1 MGGRHFM
8 SNVETSSS
16 GAEADG
22 DSRDESRSADVLRR
36 VQDDSRGGS
45 ESRGA
50 REEKHGARGESGN
63 ADVSRGVPAES
74 QGGRGM
80 REGSHGDG
88 DSRGGSGA
96 RGENRDGDRGD
107 SRNAGEKNR
116 GVSGARA
123 SVESFAPDIAP
134 SVGAGEVAARIGGSG
149 RRRPLPP
156 KLYRIG
162 EVVAYS
168 GVSRQTIH
176 NYTTMGLLQES
187 RWTEGGHRLYDE
199 SVFDRLDRIGDLK
212 SHHKSLREIRDH
224 FDQSDRQDG

>member
-1 MGGRHFM
+1 M
-8 SNVETSSS
+8 SNVETFS
-16 GAEADG
+16 GGEEASG
-22 DSRDESRSADVLRR
+22 DSCDKARSADV
-36 VQDDSRGGS
+36 SRGASESRGTSDESRNASEKNRGDDAWNESRGVSESHGGS
-45 ESRGA
+45 GAAGESRGA
-50 REEKHGARGESGN
+50 RNE
-63 ADVSRGVPAES
+63 
-74 QGGRGM
+74 
-80 REGSHGDG
+80 
-88 DSRGGSGA
+88 SRGGIGP
-96 RGENRDGDRGD
+96 
-107 SRNAGEKNR
+107 R
-116 GVSGARA
+116 GVSEARA
-123 SVESFAPDIAP
+123 SVESFAPGIAP
-134 SVGAGEVAARIGGSG
+134 SVGGGVAPIGAGEGAARGGGSG